1 MTAVKLTTPVEK
13 LQDTSGSC
21 DPVFFWT
28 AVLNV
33 MLYVVVSR
41 SLDKHLQVRI
51 YIYIVALHINRES
64 SPKLKWQTLL
74 GSKNRG
80 AELVWC
86 NAQQKHLLQKLL
98 RLLCLS
104 SACTKFHSKK
114 TSQLAE
120 RLLSLFRFGIC
131 IHQSTIADDCWAHLS
146 KHSHNLLFLMW
157 ASVSLAIQKWAPHK
171 HMLHLGQNLLCCFHI
186 CFLCKCFHQGLGSGI
201 TWEHLRKLEIQGVI
215 YIVYH
220 YLSNIKLLIQYIY
233 ILIQ

>member
-1 MTAVKLTTPVEK
+1 MKNYRIHQGHVILF
-13 LQDTSGSC
+13 
-21 DPVFFWT
+21 FFWT

-41 SLDKHLQVRI
+41 ILDKHLQVRI
-51 YIYIVALHINRES
+51 CIYIVALHINRES

-104 SACTKFHSKK
+104 STCTKFHSKK

-131 IHQSTIADDCWAHLS
+131 IHQSTIADDCWAHLCKTFTQSSVFDVSIGESSCS
-146 KHSHNLLFLMW
+146 KMSPTQAHVASRPKPPPLLPHLL
-157 ASVSLAIQKWAPHK
+157 SLQ
-171 HMLHLGQNLLCCFHI
+171 ML
-186 CFLCKCFHQGLGSGI
+186 SSRS
-201 TWEHLRKLEIQGVI
+201 W
-215 YIVYH
+215 
-220 YLSNIKLLIQYIY
+220 
-233 ILIQ
+233 